1 MTVLGTL
8 SSVNLI
14 AGAAILGNIG
24 GVPIGANTGL
34 TANISSYT
42 SVPVVSQFTNSSG
55 GYVSINVVANT
66 FPALTNAVPTA
77 YQGNLGSGT
86 LTSVVSSQS
95 NQILGNGNLGNLE
108 QILSSAQ
115 GFVSSNNQL
124 IKSAINANDPNV
136 IIGFGNQDNII
147 TGGLSK
153 LTLAFR
159 VFSDDLARTGTTINF
174 ADLNNLGSPATL
186 LRQIGASSYSTP
198 GLNTALLSVGISQDQ
213 INDLNTAEFTD
224 VEQKLIYQAMTQVTG
239 TDLNEVLFLLGV
251 TTPGI
256 RTMADL
262 LNPTKLFPNSFNT
275 FTTPT
280 DNGLRG
286 IYIDSSGNVNSLLE
300 TKLPTA
306 VMFPQSGSLSYIRL
320 QQIIP
325 ADQAL
330 ANKALINV
338 LLQVKTIFDTT
349 GISLTAATQ
358 GLETNKGLNL
368 INALTKPLPDNVY
381 DFFTQTGTTG
391 TGPDGIYLLVDVI
404 GTPTGWITNDALN
417 NTVAV
422 LNSMTS
428 ANAFVGLTN
437 SVNGVYTVMANTSAG
452 DYTVISGSIPNPS
465 PPPDDFPI
473 YTTTIPV
480 GLPGAGSYTADSE
493 SGSIQLA
500 FTNGLIP
507 AMLTQ
512 VNTITANYPSQVAQT
527 NSNWA
532 NISIQVDQVDQNLV
546 LAQIDFANLQP
557 NLQPTG
563 LVYGLPDYGLDTT
576 EGGAAFVM
584 ESLAQTLTIGGQAI
598 VSTMREARNQVRL
611 SGAGIET
618 NIVVSDVVAEPQASL
633 SSGQYTAAEAASQKI
648 I

>member
-34 TANISSYT
+34 TANINSYT
-42 SVPVVSQFTNSSG
+42 SVPVVSQFSSSSG
-55 GYVSINVVANT
+55 GYVSVNVVANT
-66 FPALTNAVPTA
+66 FPALTNAIPSA

-86 LTSVVSSQS
+86 LTSAVSSQA
-95 NQILGNGNLGNLE
+95 NDILGNGNLGNLE
-108 QILSSAQ
+108 QVLSSAQ

-124 IKSAINANDPNV
+124 IKSAINANNPNV
-136 IIGFGNQDNII
+136 VIGFGNQDNII

-153 LTLAFR
+153 LTLAFS

-174 ADLNNLGSPATL
+174 ADLNNLGSPVTL
-186 LRQIGASSYSTP
+186 LRQIGSSSYSTP
-198 GLNTALLSVGISQDQ
+198 GLNTALLTVGIRQDQ

-239 TDLNEVLFLLGV
+239 SDLAEVLFLLGV

-256 RTMADL
+256 QTMADL

-280 DNGLRG
+280 ANGLRG
-286 IYIDSSGNVNSLLE
+286 IYINSTGSVNSLLE
-300 TKLPTA
+300 TELPAA
-306 VMFPQSGSLSYIRL
+306 VMFPQGSLSYLRL

-330 ANKALINV
+330 ANKALTNV
-338 LLQVKTIFDTT
+338 LSQVKTIFDTT

-391 TGPDGIYLLVDVI
+391 TGPNGTYLLVDVI

-422 LNSMTS
+422 LNSMTA
-428 ANAFVGLTN
+428 ANAFIELTN
-437 SVNGVYTVMANTSAG
+437 PIDGVYTVMANTVAG
-452 DYTVISGSIPNPS
+452 DYTTFTPGVD
-465 PPPDDFPI
+465 PDPGT
-473 YTTTIPV
+473 YTVTIPG
-480 GLPGAGSYTADSE
+480 GLPGAGTYSGYPE
-493 SGSIQLA
+493 SAAVQLA
-500 FTNGLIP
+500 FTNGLTP
-507 AMLTQ
+507 AMLSQ
-512 VNTITANYPSQVAQT
+512 VTTIVTNYPSQVTQT
-527 NSNWA
+527 NNNWA
-532 NISIQVDQVDQNLV
+532 TISIQVDQVDQNLA

-563 LVYGLPDYGLDTT
+563 LVYGLPDYGLDTV
-576 EGGAAFVM
+576 EGGAAFFM
-584 ESLAQTLTIGGQAI
+584 ESIAQTSTIGGQAI

-618 NIVVSDVVAEPQASL
+618 DITVSDVVAEPQATL
-633 SSGQYTAAEAASQKI
+633 SSGQYTATEAAGQKI

>member
-1 MTVLGTL
+1 MTVLGTV

-24 GVPIGANTGL
+24 GTPIGANTGL
-34 TANISSYT
+34 SANINSYT
-42 SVPVVSQFTNSSG
+42 SVPVVAQFGASVD

-66 FPALTNAVPTA
+66 IPSLTNAIPTA
-77 YQGNLGSGT
+77 YQGSLGSGT
-86 LTSVVSSQS
+86 LTAAILAQS
-95 NQILGNGNLGNLE
+95 NEILGGGDLGKLE

-115 GFVSSNNQL
+115 GFVSSTNQL

-136 IIGFGNQDNII
+136 IIGFDNQDNIT

-153 LTLAFR
+153 LTLAFS
-159 VFSDDLARTGTTINF
+159 VFSDDLARTGTTVNF

-186 LRQIGASSYSTP
+186 LRQIGANSYSTP
-198 GLNTALLSVGISQDQ
+198 GLNTALLNVGISQNQ
-213 INDLNTAEFTD
+213 INDVNTEEFTD

-239 TDLNEVLFLLGV
+239 TDLDEVLFLLGV

-256 RTMADL
+256 STLADL
-262 LNPTKLFPNSFNT
+262 LNPVKLFPKSFNT

-300 TKLPTA
+300 TELPVTI
-306 VMFPQSGSLSYIRL
+306 MFPQSGSISYIRL

-325 ADQAL
+325 PDQAL
-330 ANKALINV
+330 ANKALTNA
-338 LLQVKTIFDTT
+338 LLQVKTVFDTT
-349 GISLTAATQ
+349 GISLTVATQ

-368 INALTKPLPDNVY
+368 INALIKPIPDNVY
-381 DFFTQTGTTG
+381 NFFTQTWTNGS
-391 TGPDGIYLLVDVI
+391 GPEGLFLLTDVV
-404 GTPTGWITNDALN
+404 GTPTGLLN
-417 NTVAV
+417 NNTLTNTVAV
-422 LNSMTS
+422 LNSMTV
-428 ANAFVGLTN
+428 ANAFIGLTN
-437 SVNGVYTVMANTSAG
+437 PINGVYTVMANTAAG
-452 DYTVISGSIPNPS
+452 NYTQTSSIPNPE
-465 PPPDDFPI
+465 PPPDDLPQ
-473 YTTTIPV
+473 YTVVIPV
-480 GLPGAGSYTADSE
+480 GLPAAGTYGTYGSE
-493 SGSIQLA
+493 SAAIQDA

-507 AMLTQ
+507 AMLSQ
-512 VNTITANYPSQVAQT
+512 VANISANYPTQVAQL

-532 NISIQVDQVDQNLV
+532 NISTQLIRIDQNLV
-546 LAQIDFANLQP
+546 LAGIDFANLQP

-563 LVYGLPDYGLDTT
+563 LVYGLPDYGLDIV

-584 ESLAQTLTIGGQAI
+584 ESLAQTNTIGGQAI
-598 VSTMREARNQVRL
+598 ISTMREARNQVRL

-618 NIVVSDVVAEPQASL
+618 DIIVSDVVAEPLATL
-633 SSGQYTAAEAASQKI
+633 SSGQYTAPEAASQKI

>member
-1 MTVLGTL
+1 MTVLGTV

-34 TANISSYT
+34 TANINSYT
-42 SVPVVSQFTNSSG
+42 SVPVVAQFGSSSG
-55 GYVSINVVANT
+55 GYVSVNVVANT
-66 FPALTNAVPTA
+66 FPALTNAIPTA

-108 QILSSAQ
+108 QVLSAAQ
-115 GFVSSNNQL
+115 SFVSSNNQL

-136 IIGFGNQDNII
+136 VIGFGNQDNII

-153 LTLAFR
+153 LTLAFS

-198 GLNTALLSVGISQDQ
+198 GLNTALLTVGIRQDQ
-213 INDLNTAEFTD
+213 LNDLNTAEFTD

-239 TDLNEVLFLLGV
+239 TDISEVLFLLGV

-256 RTMADL
+256 QTMADL

-286 IYIDSSGNVNSLLE
+286 IYIDTSGSVNSLLE
-300 TKLPTA
+300 TELPTS
-306 VMFPQSGSLSYIRL
+306 VMFPQAGSLSYIRL

-325 ADQAL
+325 PDQAL
-330 ANKALINV
+330 ANKALTNV
-338 LLQVKTIFDTT
+338 LSQVKTIFDTT
-349 GISLTAATQ
+349 GLSLTAATQ

-368 INALTKPLPDNVY
+368 INALIKPLPDNVY

-391 TGPDGIYLLVDVI
+391 SGPNGIYLLVDVI
-404 GTPTGWITNDALN
+404 GTPTGWITNDALS

-422 LNSMTS
+422 LNSMTID
-428 ANAFVGLTN
+428 NAFLGLTN
-437 SVNGVYTVMANTSAG
+437 PVNGVYTVMGNTVAG
-452 DYTVISGSIPNPS
+452 DYTTFTPGVD
-465 PPPDDFPI
+465 PDPGT
-473 YTTTIPV
+473 YTVTIPG
-480 GLPGAGSYTADSE
+480 GLPGAGTYSGYPE
-493 SGSIQLA
+493 SAAVQLA
-500 FTNGLIP
+500 FTNGLTP
-507 AMLTQ
+507 AMLSQ
-512 VNTITANYPSQVAQT
+512 VTTIVTNYPSQVAQT
-527 NSNWA
+527 NANWA
-532 NISIQVDQVDQNLV
+532 NISIQVDEVDQNLA

-563 LVYGLPDYGLDTT
+563 LVYGLPDYGLDTV
-576 EGGAAFVM
+576 EGGAAFFM
-584 ESLAQTLTIGGQAI
+584 ESIAQTSTIGGQAI
-598 VSTMREARNQVRL
+598 ISTMREARNQIRL

-618 NIVVSDVVAEPQASL
+618 DIVVSDVVAEPQATL
-633 SSGQYTAAEAASQKI
+633 SSGQYTASEAAGQKI

>member
-1 MTVLGTL
+1 MTVLGSL
-8 SSVNLI
+8 SSINLI

-42 SVPVVSQFTNSSG
+42 SVPVVAQFGASAG
-55 GYVSINVVANT
+55 GYVSINIVANT
-66 FPALTNAVPTA
+66 IPSLTNAIPTA
-77 YQGNLGSGT
+77 YQGSLGSGT
-86 LTSVVSSQS
+86 LTSAILSQS

-108 QILSSAQ
+108 QILSGAQ
-115 GFVSSNNQL
+115 GFVSSTNQL

-186 LRQIGASSYSTP
+186 LRQISATSYITP
-198 GLNTALLSVGISQDQ
+198 GLNTALLNVGITQDQ
-213 INDLNTAEFTD
+213 IDDINTTEFTD
-224 VEQKLIYQAMTQVTG
+224 VEQKLMYRAMTQVTG
-239 TDLNEVLFLLGV
+239 SDLTEVLFLLGV

-256 RTMADL
+256 STLADL
-262 LNPTKLFPNSFNT
+262 LNPVKLFPKSFNT
-275 FTTPT
+275 FTTST
-280 DNGLRG
+280 ANGLRG

-300 TKLPTA
+300 IELPTT

-325 ADQAL
+325 PDQAL
-330 ANKALINV
+330 ANKALTNA

-349 GISLTAATQ
+349 GISLTVATQ
-358 GLETNKGLNL
+358 TLETNKGLNL

-381 DFFTQTGTTG
+381 NFFTQTWTTG
-391 TGPDGIYLLVDVI
+391 SGPDGLYLLTDIV
-404 GTPTGWITNDALN
+404 GTPTGWITNDILS
-417 NTVAV
+417 NTITV
-422 LNSMTS
+422 LNSMTG
-428 ANAFVGLTN
+428 ANAFLGLTN
-437 SVNGVYTVMANTSAG
+437 PVNGVYTVMANTSAG
-452 DYTVISGSIPNPS
+452 NYTTLTGTIPNPN
-465 PPPDDFPI
+465 PPPDDLDQ
-473 YTTTIPV
+473 YTTTIPG
-480 GLPGAGSYTADSE
+480 GLPGAGSYVADSE

-500 FTNGLIP
+500 FTSGLIP
-507 AMLTQ
+507 AMLSQ
-512 VNTITANYPSQVAQT
+512 VANISANYPTQVAQL

-532 NISIQVDQVDQNLV
+532 NISAQLIRVDQNLV
-546 LAQIDFANLQP
+546 LADIDFANLQP

-563 LVYGLPDYGLDTT
+563 LVYGLPDYGLDIV

-584 ESLAQTLTIGGQAI
+584 ESLAQTSTIGGQAI
-598 VSTMREARNQVRL
+598 ISTMREARNQVKL
-611 SGAGIET
+611 ASAGIET
-618 NIVVSDVVAEPQASL
+618 DIIVSDVVAEPLAQL
-633 SSGQYTAAEAASQKI
+633 SSGQYTASEAASQKI

>member
-1 MTVLGTL
+1 MTVLGTV

-34 TANISSYT
+34 TANINSYT
-42 SVPVVSQFTNSSG
+42 SVPVVAQFGSSSG
-55 GYVSINVVANT
+55 GYVSVNVVANT
-66 FPALTNAVPTA
+66 FPALTNAIPTA

-108 QILSSAQ
+108 QVLSAAQ
-115 GFVSSNNQL
+115 SFVSSNNQL

-136 IIGFGNQDNII
+136 VIGFGNQDNII

-153 LTLAFR
+153 LTLAFS

-198 GLNTALLSVGISQDQ
+198 GLNTALLTVGIRQDQ
-213 INDLNTAEFTD
+213 LNDLNTAEFTD

-239 TDLNEVLFLLGV
+239 TDLSEVLFLLGV

-256 RTMADL
+256 QTMADL

-286 IYIDSSGNVNSLLE
+286 IYIDTSGSVNSLLE
-300 TKLPTA
+300 TELPTS
-306 VMFPQSGSLSYIRL
+306 VMFPQAGSLSYIRL

-325 ADQAL
+325 PDQAL
-330 ANKALINV
+330 ANKALTNV
-338 LLQVKTIFDTT
+338 LSQVKTIFDTT
-349 GISLTAATQ
+349 GLSLTAATQ

-368 INALTKPLPDNVY
+368 INALIKPLPDNVY

-391 TGPDGIYLLVDVI
+391 SGPNGIYLLVDVI
-404 GTPTGWITNDALN
+404 GTPTGWITNDALS

-422 LNSMTS
+422 LNSMTID
-428 ANAFVGLTN
+428 NAFLGLTN
-437 SVNGVYTVMANTSAG
+437 PVNGVYTVMGNTVAG
-452 DYTVISGSIPNPS
+452 DYTTFTPGVD
-465 PPPDDFPI
+465 PDPGT
-473 YTTTIPV
+473 YTVTIPG
-480 GLPGAGSYTADSE
+480 GLPGAGTYSGYPE
-493 SGSIQLA
+493 SAAVQLA
-500 FTNGLIP
+500 FTNGLTP
-507 AMLTQ
+507 AMLSQ
-512 VNTITANYPSQVAQT
+512 VTTIVTNYPSQVAQT
-527 NSNWA
+527 NANWA
-532 NISIQVDQVDQNLV
+532 NISIQVDEVDQNLA

-563 LVYGLPDYGLDTT
+563 LVYGLPDYGLDTV
-576 EGGAAFVM
+576 EGGAAFFM
-584 ESLAQTLTIGGQAI
+584 ESIAQTSTIGGQAI
-598 VSTMREARNQVRL
+598 ISTMREARNQIRL

-618 NIVVSDVVAEPQASL
+618 DIVVSDVVAEPQATL
-633 SSGQYTAAEAASQKI
+633 SSGQYTASEAAGQKI

>member
-14 AGAAILGNIG
+14 AGAGILGNIG
-24 GVPIGANTGL
+24 GVAIGANTGL
-34 TANISSYT
+34 TANINTYT
-42 SVPVVSQFTNSSG
+42 SVPVVAQFTNSSG

-66 FPALTNAVPTA
+66 FPSLTNAVPSA
-77 YQGNLGSGT
+77 YQGNLGSST
-86 LTSVVSSQS
+86 LTSVVSLQS
-95 NQILGNGNLGNLE
+95 NEILGNGNLGNLE
-108 QILSSAQ
+108 QILSAAQ
-115 GFVSSNNQL
+115 GFVSSTNQL

-153 LTLAFR
+153 LTLAFSA
-159 VFSDDLARTGTTINF
+159 FSDDLARTGTTINF
-174 ADLNNLGSPATL
+174 SDLNNLGSPATL
-186 LRQIGASSYSTP
+186 LRQIGASSYSSP
-198 GLNTALLSVGISQDQ
+198 GLNTALLNVGISQDQ

-239 TDLNEVLFLLGV
+239 TDLSEVLFLLGV

-256 RTMADL
+256 QTMADL
-262 LNPTKLFPNSFNT
+262 LNPTKLFPKSFNT

-280 DNGLRG
+280 ANGLRG

-300 TKLPTA
+300 TELPVA

-325 ADQAL
+325 PDQAL
-330 ANKALINV
+330 ANKALTNV
-338 LLQVKTIFDTT
+338 LSQVKTIFDTT
-349 GISLTAATQ
+349 GLSLTVATQ

-381 DFFTQTGTTG
+381 NFFTQTWTTG
-391 TGPDGIYLLVDVI
+391 TGPSGIYLLVDVI
-404 GTPTGWITNDALN
+404 GTPTGWITNDALS

-422 LNSMTS
+422 LNSLTS

-452 DYTVISGSIPNPS
+452 NYTVCTEIDPG
-465 PPPDDFPI
+465 PPPVLSCI
-473 YTTTIPV
+473 TTIPG
-480 GLPGAGSYTADSE
+480 GLPGAGSYTGDSA
-493 SGSIQLA
+493 SASIQAA
-500 FTNGLIP
+500 FTGGLIP
-507 AMLTQ
+507 AMLAQ
-512 VNTITANYPSQVAQT
+512 VATIVTNYPSQVAQT
-527 NSNWA
+527 NTNWA
-532 NISIQVDQVDQNLV
+532 NISIQADLVNQNLA
-546 LAQIDFANLQP
+546 LAQVDFANLQP

-563 LVYGLPDYGLDTT
+563 LVYGLTDYGLDTT
-576 EGGAAFVM
+576 EGGAAFFM
-584 ESLAQTLTIGGQAI
+584 ESIAQTSTIGGQAI
-598 VSTMREARNQVRL
+598 ISTMREARNQIRL

-618 NIVVSDVVAEPQASL
+618 DIIVSDVVVEPQATL
-633 SSGQYTAAEAASQKI
+633 SSGQYTVSEAASQKI

>member
-1 MTVLGTL
+1 MTVLGTV

-24 GVPIGANTGL
+24 GAPIGANTGL
-34 TANISSYT
+34 TANINAYT
-42 SVPVVSQFTNSSG
+42 SVPVVAQFGSSSG
-55 GYVSINVVANT
+55 GYVSVNVVANT
-66 FPALTNAVPTA
+66 FPALTNAIPTT
-77 YQGNLGSGT
+77 YQANLGSNT
-86 LTSVVSSQS
+86 LTSTVLLQA
-95 NQILGNGNLGNLE
+95 NNILGNGNLGNLE
-108 QILSSAQ
+108 QVLSAAQ

-136 IIGFGNQDNII
+136 VLGFGNQDNVI

-153 LTLAFR
+153 LTLAFS

-198 GLNTALLSVGISQDQ
+198 GLNTALLNVGISQDQ

-239 TDLNEVLFLLGV
+239 SDLSEVLFVLGV

-256 RTMADL
+256 QTLADL

-275 FTTPT
+275 FTTST
-280 DNGLRG
+280 ANGLRG

-300 TKLPTA
+300 IELPTS

-330 ANKALINV
+330 ANKALTNV
-338 LLQVKTIFDTT
+338 LSQVKTIFDTT
-349 GISLTAATQ
+349 GLSLTAATQ
-358 GLETNKGLNL
+358 GLETNKGLSL
-368 INALTKPLPDNVY
+368 INALTQPIPDNVY
-381 DFFTQTGTTG
+381 DFFTQTGTSG

-404 GTPTGWITNDALN
+404 GTPTGWITNDALS

-422 LNSMTS
+422 LNSMTT
-428 ANAFVGLTN
+428 ANAFLGLTN

-452 DYTVISGSIPNPS
+452 NYTVQTSFD
-465 PPPDDFPI
+465 PPDPDNAW
-473 YTTTIPV
+473 TTTIPG
-480 GLPGAGSYTADSE
+480 GLPGAGTYVANTI
-493 SGSIQLA
+493 SGSIQAA
-500 FTNGLIP
+500 FTGGLIP

-512 VNTITANYPSQVAQT
+512 VNTIVATYPAQVAQT
-527 NSNWA
+527 NNNWA
-532 NISIQVDQVDQNLV
+532 NISIQVDRVDQNLV
-546 LAQIDFANLQP
+546 AAQIDFANLQP

-563 LVYGLPDYGLDTT
+563 LVYGLPDYGLDTV
-576 EGGAAFVM
+576 EGGAAFFM
-584 ESLAQTLTIGGQAI
+584 ESLAQTSTIGGQAI

-611 SGAGIET
+611 SSAGIET
-618 NIVVSDVVAEPQASL
+618 DIIVSDVVAEPQAQL
-633 SSGQYTAAEAASQKI
+633 SNGQYTASEAAGQKI